1 VRAGIRNGPAFLWP
15 APHLPANDDE
25 APASSEGE
33 PSRGPR
39 RAPVSARCLPH
50 GGGGAQRGR
59 GPADRQNHAPP
70 GLRGSSG
77 KLGSWVR
84 TASIAVR
91 ISVAC
96 AMLNPASGVPSRLCE
111 RFPALMRVPHA
122 DRPRPGRTLP
132 STDSDCERGAASSHP
147 CLTCSA
153 FHSIH
158 AGVTSV
164 AAAAPID
171 VPSGRAFVPPAPR
184 IAAVLIRATSSR
196 APPSA

>member
-1 VRAGIRNGPAFLWP
+1 
-15 APHLPANDDE
+15 
-25 APASSEGE
+25 
-33 PSRGPR
+33 
-39 RAPVSARCLPH
+39 
-50 GGGGAQRGR
+50 
-59 GPADRQNHAPP
+59 
-70 GLRGSSG
+70 
-77 KLGSWVR
+77 
-84 TASIAVR
+84 
-91 ISVAC
+91 
-96 AMLNPASGVPSRLCE
+96 
-111 RFPALMRVPHA
+111 MRVPHA

-132 STDSDCERGAASSHP
+132 SLLLALLLMGTALHVVHHLTDSDCERGAASSHP

-184 IAAVLIRATSSR
+184 IAAVLIRAASSR